1 MREKSFFKKEEKK
14 SNSKLMKTEMKQIL
28 RCVSLN
34 QYGAF
39 LSVFPNSNI
48 LSSFNSSKYSIQ
60 ILIFNLYSL
69 RIETLTCNKLSHC
82 LFDFECPDFDE

>member
-1 MREKSFFKKEEKK
+1 MKEKSFFKKEGKK

-28 RCVSLN
+28 RCVSLS
-34 QYGAF
+34 QYAAF

>member
-28 RCVSLN
+28 RCVSLS
-34 QYGAF
+34 QYAAF

-48 LSSFNSSKYSIQ
+48 LSSFNSSKYS
-60 ILIFNLYSL
+60 FKY
-69 RIETLTCNKLSHC
+69 
-82 LFDFECPDFDE
+82 

>member
-1 MREKSFFKKEEKK
+1 MKEKSFFKKEGKI

-28 RCVSLN
+28 RCVSLI
-34 QYGAF
+34 QYAAF
-39 LSVFPNSNI
+39 LNVFPNCNN
-48 LSSFNSSKYSIQ
+48 LSSFYSSKYSIQ